1 MGNGNS
7 SVVKMKIVMNH
18 NTQIHKLHNTK
29 FEVASLE
36 GFYLASSPGKEK
48 KGNR

>member
-7 SVVKMKIVMNH
+7 SVVKKIVMNH
-18 NTQIHKLHNTK
+18 NTQIHKLHTTK